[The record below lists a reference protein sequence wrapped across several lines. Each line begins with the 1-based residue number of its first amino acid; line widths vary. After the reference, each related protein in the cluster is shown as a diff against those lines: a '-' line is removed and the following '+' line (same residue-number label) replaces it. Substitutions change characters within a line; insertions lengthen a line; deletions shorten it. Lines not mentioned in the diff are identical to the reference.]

1 MSKNV
6 KLGDDILTGVDTV
19 ELEDADSA
27 STYVAFTL
35 PQQMPQLNPIK
46 YNAGLNRTA
55 VIGLENFTKG
65 NGTFADYYDLYNSD
79 TNELIGSYSTEASDI
94 NEDMDVNAETFNLPL
109 GSYNVKAK
117 ARGTGMRTSEFG
129 SAQNIS
135 VYSITSNLSHVTAT
149 NSRTKY
155 TAEKPFTIKYTAE
168 SNYTLPETITVVN
181 GQHTTTLT
189 DGVEKDLSGNA
200 KVDSIRPSAKYD
212 RTLGELTIKPGYWDR
227 DNLTINVTAEQS
239 VARKVTI
246 ASNFTYSNVSG
257 YSPSPTLTTDTGV
270 TINLSSSSIKGATY
284 ENVKTLTVSGVSD
297 YIAYIDYTM
306 NGENGSWDC
315 TSMTTLT
322 LTGDIT
328 IKSATFE
335 CLTGDTLITMH
346 DGSQKQIKDIIT
358 GEKVLSYNPETM
370 LLEPDVV
377 IYSDGNLNKSYCK
390 YTIHTLSDGTEIKTV
405 HRHRFYNVEKQAMVY
420 MDEWN
425 IGEHFIKIDGTTPY
439 LVSSREVKEEIN
451 HYTIFTEH
459 QNYFANGMLSG
470 NRHTKQMN
478 LK

>member
-27 STYVAFTL
+27 NTYVAFTL

-46 YNAGLNRTA
+46 YGVGMTTTA
-55 VIGLENFTKG
+55 KIQLESFTKG

-94 NEDMDVNAETFNLPL
+94 NEEMDVNAETFNLPL
-109 GSYNVKAK
+109 GQYNVKAK

-129 SAQNIS
+129 SAAN
-135 VYSITSNLSHVTAT
+135 VKVNSITSNLSHVTAT

-155 TAEKPFTIKYTAE
+155 TAEKSFTIKYTAE

-181 GQHTTTLT
+181 GEHTTTLT

-200 KVDSIRPSAKYD
+200 KVDSTYPSAIYY
-212 RTLGELTIKPGYWDR
+212 RTSGELTIKPGYWDR
-227 DNLTINVTAEQS
+227 DNLTINITAEQS

-246 ASNFTYSNVSG
+246 ASNFSYSSTYS
-257 YSPSPTLTTDTGV
+257 SPVLTTDTGV
-270 TINLSSSSIKGATY
+270 AIDLSSSSIKGAVY

-297 YIAYIDYTM
+297 YYADIYYTM
-306 NGENGSWDC
+306 SGEDGGWDC
-315 TSMTTLT
+315 TSMTTLA

-328 IKSATFE
+328 INSADFS

-346 DGSQKQIKDIIT
+346 DGSQKQIKDIAV
-358 GEKVLSYNPETM
+358 GEKVLSYNSETM
-370 LLEPDVV
+370 LLEPDAV

>member
-46 YNAGLNRTA
+46 YSVGQLSTA
-55 VIGLENFTKG
+55 TIELMDRSKG

-79 TNELIGSYSTEASDI
+79 TNELIGSYSTEGAYGSG
-94 NEDMDVNAETFNLPL
+94 EALDVNAETFNLPL
-109 GSYNVKAK
+109 GQYNMKAK

-129 SAQNIS
+129 SAEN
-135 VYSITSNLSHVTAT
+135 VKVNSITSNLSYVTAT

-155 TAEKPFTIKYTAE
+155 TAEKPFTIKYTAT
-168 SNYTLPETITVVN
+168 SNYNLPETITVVN
-181 GQHTTTLT
+181 GEHTTTLT

-200 KVDSIRPSAKYD
+200 KVDSSYLSATYN
-212 RTLGELTIKPGYWDR
+212 RTSGESTIKPGFYGR
-227 DNLTINVTAEQS
+227 NNLTINITAEQS
-239 VARKVTI
+239 VTRKVTF
-246 ASNFTYSNVSG
+246 ASDFLYQTVYS
-257 YSPSPTLTTDTGV
+257 SPKLVTDTGV
-270 TINLSSSSIKGATY
+270 TIDLASSSLKGAVY

-297 YIAYIDYTM
+297 YIADIAYTM
-306 NGENGSWDC
+306 NGTDSTWDC
-315 TSMTTLT
+315 TKVTTLS

-328 IKSATFE
+328 IKTALFS

-346 DGSQKQIKDIIT
+346 DGSTKPIKNIT
-358 GEKVLSYNPETM
+358 AGEKILSYDPET
-370 LLEPDVV
+370 LEMVPDTV
-377 IYSDGNLNKSYCK
+377 IYSDSNLNQTHTK
-390 YTIHTLSDGTEIKTV
+390 YTIYTLSDGTEIKTV

-420 MDEWN
+420 MDEWD

>member
-6 KLGDDILTGVDTV
+6 KLGDDVLTGVDTV

-46 YNAGLNRTA
+46 YNQGPTITA
-55 VIGLENFTKG
+55 VIELMDWSKG

-79 TNELIGSYSTEASDI
+79 TNELIGSYSTESVYGSGEKLYI
-94 NEDMDVNAETFNLPL
+94 NAETFNLPL
-109 GSYNVKAK
+109 GQYNVKAK

-129 SAQNIS
+129 RAEN
-135 VYSITSNLSHVTAT
+135 VTVNSITSNLSHVTAT

-155 TAEKPFTIKYTAE
+155 TWEQPFTIKYTAE

-189 DGVEKDLSGNA
+189 DGVEKDLSGRA
-200 KVDSIRPSAKYD
+200 GADYSSYISAKYD
-212 RTLGELTIKPGYWDR
+212 RTLGELTIKPGFFE
-227 DNLTINVTAEQS
+227 DNLTINITAEQS
-239 VARKVTI
+239 AARKVTF
-246 ASNFTYSNVSG
+246 ASNFSYYSA
-257 YSPSPTLTTDTGV
+257 YSSPILTTDTGV
-270 TINLSSSSIKGATY
+270 TINLSSSSIKGAVY

-297 YIAYIDYTM
+297 YSAYIDYTM

-315 TSMTTLT
+315 TSMTTLV

-328 IKSATFE
+328 INSAYFS

-346 DGSQKQIKDIIT
+346 DGSQKQIKDIVA

-377 IYSDGNLNKSYCK
+377 VYSDGNLNKSYCK

-439 LVSSREVKEEIN
+439 LVSSREVKEEMN

>member
-6 KLGDDILTGVDTV
+6 KLGDNILNGVDTV
-19 ELEDADSA
+19 ELEDADNA
-27 STYVAFTL
+27 STYVEFTL

-46 YNAGLNRTA
+46 YSAGLNTTA
-55 VIGLENFTKG
+55 RITLESFTKG

-79 TNELIGSYSTEASDI
+79 TNEPIGSYSTEDADI
-94 NEDMDVNAETFNLPL
+94 NEELDVNAETFNLPL
-109 GSYNVKAK
+109 GQYNVKAK
-117 ARGTGMRTSEFG
+117 ARGAGMRTSEFG
-129 SAQNIS
+129 SATNLK
-135 VYSITSNLSHVTAT
+135 VNSITNNLSHVTAT

-155 TAEKPFTIKYTAE
+155 TAEKSFTIKYTAE

-181 GQHTTTLT
+181 GEHTTTLT
-189 DGVEKDLSGNA
+189 DGVEKDLSGKA
-200 KVDSIRPSAKYD
+200 SVDSHYLSAKYN
-212 RTLGELTIKPGYWDR
+212 RTSGELTIKPGYYGR
-227 DNLTINVTAEQS
+227 DNLTINITADQS

-246 ASNFTYSNVSG
+246 ASNFSYSSA
-257 YSPSPTLTTDTGV
+257 YSSPVLTTDTGA
-270 TINLSSSSIKGATY
+270 TIDLSSSSIKGAVY
-284 ENVKTLTVSGVSD
+284 ENVKTLTVSGISD
-297 YIAYIDYTM
+297 YYANIYYTM
-306 NGENGSWDC
+306 SGESGTWDC
-315 TSMTTLT
+315 TSITTLA

-328 IKSATFE
+328 ITSATFE

-346 DGSQKQIKDIIT
+346 DGSQKQIKDIVA
-358 GEKVLSYNPETM
+358 GEEVLSYNPETM
-370 LLEPDVV
+370 SLESDTVT
-377 IYSDGNLNKSYCK
+377 YSDSNLNKSYCK
-390 YTIHTLSDGTEIKTV
+390 YTVYTLSDGTEIKTV

-420 MDEWN
+420 MDKWN

-439 LVSSREVKEEIN
+439 LVSSKVVEEEIN

>member
-1 MSKNV
+1 M
-6 KLGDDILTGVDTV
+6 
-19 ELEDADSA
+19 
-27 STYVAFTL
+27 
-35 PQQMPQLNPIK
+35 
-46 YNAGLNRTA
+46 
-55 VIGLENFTKG
+55 
-65 NGTFADYYDLYNSD
+65 YNSN
-79 TNELIGSYSTEASDI
+79 TNELIGSYSTEGVYGSGERLGI
-94 NEDMDVNAETFNLPL
+94 NAETFNLPL

-129 SAQNIS
+129 SAEFIH

-155 TAEKPFTIKYTAE
+155 TWEQPFTIKYTAE

-189 DGVEKDLSGNA
+189 DGVEKDLSGRA
-200 KVDSIRPSAKYD
+200 GADYSDYISAKYD
-212 RTLGELTIKPGYWDR
+212 RTSGELTIKPGLFE
-227 DNLTINVTAEQS
+227 DNLTINITADQS
-239 VARKVTI
+239 VARKVTF
-246 ASNFTYSNVSG
+246 ASNFSYSTV
-257 YSPSPTLTTDTGV
+257 YSSPTLITDTGV
-270 TINLSSSSIKGATY
+270 TIDLSSSLKGAVY
-284 ENVKTLTVSGVSD
+284 ENVKTLTISGISD
-297 YIAYIDYTM
+297 NNAYIYYTM
-306 NGENGSWDC
+306 NGVSGGWGC

-328 IKSATFE
+328 INSADFS

-346 DGSQKQIKDIIT
+346 DGSQKQIKDIVA

-377 IYSDGNLNKSYCK
+377 IYSDGNLNKSHCRYVI
-390 YTIHTLSDGTEIKTV
+390 YTLSDETEIKTV
-405 HRHRFYNVEKQAMVY
+405 HRHRFYNVEKQRMVY

-439 LVSSREVKEEIN
+439 LVSSRIVEEEIN

>member
-46 YNAGLNRTA
+46 YNAGITVTA
-55 VIGLENFTKG
+55 TIELMDWSKG

-79 TNELIGSYSTEASDI
+79 TNELIGSYSTEGVHGSG
-94 NEDMDVNAETFNLPL
+94 EKLDVNAETFNLPL

-181 GQHTTTLT
+181 GQHTITLT

-200 KVDSIRPSAKYD
+200 KVDSSRPSAKYD

-227 DNLTINVTAEQS
+227 DNLTINVTADQS
-239 VARKVTI
+239 AARKVTI
-246 ASNFTYSNVSG
+246 ASNFSYYSA
-257 YSPSPTLTTDTGV
+257 YSSPTLTTDTGV
-270 TINLSSSSIKGATY
+270 TIDLSSSSIKGAVY
-284 ENVKTLTVSGVSD
+284 ENVKTLTISGVSD
-297 YIAYIDYTM
+297 YTANIDYTM

-315 TSMTTLT
+315 TSMTTLA

-328 IKSATFE
+328 INSAYFS

-346 DGSQKQIKDIIT
+346 DGSQKQIKDIVA

-377 IYSDGNLNKSYCK
+377 VYSDGNLNKSYCK

-405 HRHRFYNVEKQAMVY
+405 HRHRFYNVENKQ
-420 MDEWN
+420 W
-425 IGEHFIKIDGTTPY
+425 FIW
-439 LVSSREVKEEIN
+439 
-451 HYTIFTEH
+451 
-459 QNYFANGMLSG
+459 MSG
-470 NRHTKQMN
+470 ILGNT
-478 LK
+478 L

>member
-27 STYVAFTL
+27 NTYVAFTL

-46 YNAGLNRTA
+46 YNQGSIITA
-55 VIGLENFTKG
+55 VIELMDWSKG

-79 TNELIGSYSTEASDI
+79 TNELIGSYSAEGVHGSG
-94 NEDMDVNAETFNLPL
+94 EKLDVNAETFNLPL

-129 SAQNIS
+129 SANNIT
-135 VYSITSNLSHVTAT
+135 VNSITSNLSHVTAT

-200 KVDSIRPSAKYD
+200 KVDSSCPSAKYD

-239 VARKVTI
+239 AARKVTI
-246 ASNFTYSNVSG
+246 ASNFSYSSV
-257 YSPSPTLTTDTGV
+257 YSSPILTTDTGV

-297 YIAYIDYTM
+297 YSAYIDYTV
-306 NGENGSWDC
+306 NGESRSWDC

-328 IKSATFE
+328 ITSAAFR

-346 DGSQKQIKDIIT
+346 DGSQKQIKDIVA

-377 IYSDGNLNKSYCK
+377 VYSDGNLNKSYCK